1 MPVRGSAGGRATLQK
16 HGVEHFRKLGK
27 AGFQSFCERY
37 FSGDREA
44 ATSWLHR
51 RAATK
56 LADSHADRILQ
67 ERIDAGEKVAC
78 QELPVYEDDE
88 SVPF

>member
-1 MPVRGSAGGRATLQK
+1 MRGQAGGRETYK
-16 HGVEHFRKLGK
+16 RHGKEHMQAIGRR
-27 AGFQSFCERY
+27 GFQSFCDRY
-37 FSGDREA
+37 FSGDRDE

-67 ERIDAGEKVAC
+67 ERIEAGERVAV
-78 QELPVYEDDE
+78 QELPVYEDE
-88 SVPF
+88 EVPF